1 MLHLMSLGLTQ
12 FNPIARFN
20 LGNVGERVT
29 LAYGGVSHS
38 IVLPDHGSFVIGN
51 SASTATGNELFR
63 ISGATPNEQYREAV
77 VRWLR
82 KLGATIEETP
92 IKSE

>member
-1 MLHLMSLGLTQ
+1 
-12 FNPIARFN
+12 
-20 LGNVGERVT
+20 
-29 LAYGGVSHS
+29 
-38 IVLPDHGSFVIGN
+38 VLPDHGSFVIGN